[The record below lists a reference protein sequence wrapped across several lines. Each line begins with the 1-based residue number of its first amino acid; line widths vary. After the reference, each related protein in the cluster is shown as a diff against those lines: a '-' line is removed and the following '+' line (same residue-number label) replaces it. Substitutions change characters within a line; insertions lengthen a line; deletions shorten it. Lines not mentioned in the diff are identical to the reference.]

1 MNGKTHQIS
10 GMTAVFATT
19 AVAIQAHEWVLKT
32 LPDWLV
38 PWFSPPPTLLAA
50 AQLLSPSEAR
60 VAMAEGALPA
70 NTVMTTPSSASGLPF
85 TGIQTSLGGLAH
97 YAVDTGAV
105 LLILLGIALLG
116 LVAGQLPDLD
126 TPYST
131 ISNGGEA
138 VSDMVRGKGWLKAI
152 IRFVFNVLNV
162 IPQLLSLFAGRLMG
176 GHRNGIV
183 HGLLGWFGFSAL
195 FGWFA
200 VAVLHQPFYGLLF
213 FVAYFTHLIID
224 TFSHSGIKWIWPLSD
239 RSYHLLPKSLRFYT
253 ANPLHNAMAQI
264 ASVLVA
270 DWAIYSLIASLSRG
284 DRSLETLSNSAN
296 SSSLSVMELVAL
308 GVLIIISLILIAG
321 ITLAAIAEQR
331 QFRREEQRAR
341 YRQQREPQPHYS
353 RRYER

>member
-1 MNGKTHQIS
+1 LNGKTHQVS

-19 AVAIQAHEWVLKT
+19 AVAIQAHEWVLKS

-50 AQLLSPSEAR
+50 AQLLTPAEAR
-60 VAMAEGALPA
+60 TAMVEGALPA
-70 NTVMTTPSSASGLPF
+70 NTVMTTTTATSGSPF
-85 TGIQTSLGGLAH
+85 TGIPTNLGGLAH

-105 LLILLGIALLG
+105 LLTLLGIALLG
-116 LVAGQLPDLD
+116 LVVGQLPDLD

-138 VSDMVRGKGWLKAI
+138 VSDMIKGKGWLKAL
-152 IRFVFNVLNV
+152 IRFVFNVLNF
-162 IPQLLSLFAGRLMG
+162 IPQLLSLFAGRMMG

-183 HGLLGWFGFSAL
+183 HGLLGWLGFSAL
-195 FGWFA
+195 FSWFA
-200 VAVLHQPFYGLLF
+200 AAVLHQPFYGLLF
-213 FVAYFTHLIID
+213 LVAYFTHLIVD
-224 TFSHSGIKWIWPLSD
+224 TFSHSGIKWFWPLTD

-264 ASVLVA
+264 ASVLLA

-284 DRSLETLSNSAN
+284 DKSAQALANSAN
-296 SSSLSVMELVAL
+296 SPSLSILELVAL

-321 ITLAAIAEQR
+321 ITLAAIADQR

-341 YRQQREPQPHYS
+341 ARQRREPQPQYY